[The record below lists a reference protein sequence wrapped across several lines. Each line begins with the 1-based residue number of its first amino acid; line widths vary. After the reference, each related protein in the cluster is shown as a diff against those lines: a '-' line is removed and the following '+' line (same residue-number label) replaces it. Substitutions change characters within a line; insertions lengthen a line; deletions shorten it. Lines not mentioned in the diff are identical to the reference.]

1 MRNNLKT
8 LRNIIAV
15 SILILNSSKIF
26 ASSSTNFA
34 VTATVLPSCTVA
46 ATPLNFDPYTSQ
58 ANSDKTS
65 TISVVCTTGTS
76 YHVKLDQGQHGTS
89 TTARKMQGTATSST
103 LNYFIYS
110 DSTRTVNWGNNA
122 NNNDSPQGT
131 GTGLAQTYT
140 VYGRIPL
147 GQTTAP
153 ADNYTDQIGVS
164 ITVP

>member
-1 MRNNLKT
+1 MRNNLKI
-8 LRNIIAV
+8 LLNIIAIG
-15 SILILNSSKIF
+15 ILILNSSKIF
-26 ASSSTNFA
+26 ATATTNFA
-34 VTATVLPSCTVA
+34 VTATVLPSCTVT

-58 ANSDKTS
+58 SNSDKTS
-65 TISVVCTTGTS
+65 TISVICTTGTS

-89 TTARKMQGTATSST
+89 TTARKMQGTVTSST

-110 DSTRTVNWGNNA
+110 DSARTINWGNNA

-140 VYGRIPL
+140 VYGRIPS

-153 ADNYTDQIGVS
+153 ADAYTDQIGVS